1 MQETFRHDS
10 SFGASSS
17 GKEYS
22 SPLQVGRSPSC
33 AHGIRSAHELRAFG
47 IAAVKES
54 GLEYTDKFM
63 WHEYHVPYFKYLFR
77 VSGIACR
84 APADTVKVF
93 EIGLGIR
100 DRTGASAVFWRALLG

>member
-1 MQETFRHDS
+1 M
-10 SFGASSS
+10 
-17 GKEYS
+17 
-22 SPLQVGRSPSC
+22 
-33 AHGIRSAHELRAFG
+33 
-47 IAAVKES
+47 KES